1 MYSRSGVPRAKEG
14 PAATRP
20 RKETT
25 MKKYQVHWARSNRAD
40 EIVALRS
47 HAMTHLERA
56 SAEAEAASITPPRPD
71 LVTIV
76 CEVISHPPR
85 AAR

>member
-1 MYSRSGVPRAKEG
+1 MM
-14 PAATRP
+14 
-20 RKETT
+20 T
-25 MKKYQVHWARSNRAD
+25 MKKYQVHWARANRAD

-47 HAMTHLERA
+47 HAIKHLDHA
-56 SAEAEAASITPPRPD
+56 SAEAEAASISPPRAD

-76 CEVISHPPR
+76 CEVISHPSSPAASPR

>member
-1 MYSRSGVPRAKEG
+1 MA
-14 PAATRP
+14 
-20 RKETT
+20 
-25 MKKYQVHWARSNRAD
+25 KYQVHWAMANRAD

-47 HAMTHLERA
+47 HAMTHLDPA
-56 SAEAEAASITPPRPD
+56 SAAAEAASITPLRAN

-76 CEVISHPPR
+76 CEVISHPSSPPR

>member
-1 MYSRSGVPRAKEG
+1 M
-14 PAATRP
+14 
-20 RKETT
+20 TT
-25 MKKYQVHWARSNRAD
+25 TTYQVHWAKANRAD

-47 HAMTHLERA
+47 HAIKHLDPA
-56 SAEAEAASITPPRPD
+56 SASAEAASITPPRPD